1 MAASVCKMSAIITS
15 LSWIDKSV
23 KKRNLRAYSFSLNIF
38 AVNRV
43 NFYGFTMTSNI
54 TSSLFSIGNIFS
66 TQHTVSRETQYCF
79 YVKHFSTRYADHA
92 KHCLQGYF
100 HSFVF
105 ILAAYFYSLETT
117 LHFLIPH
124 YVKKR
129 EIIKKWNK
137 LIVALKVDFET
148 HASFKYYK
156 HNVIS
161 WWISHIYVGE

>member
-23 KKRNLRAYSFSLNIF
+23 KKQNLRAYSFSLNIF

-105 ILAAYFYSLETT
+105 ILAAYLILFSWDDAAFFDST
-117 LHFLIPH
+117 LC
-124 YVKKR
+124 KEARNNQEMK
-129 EIIKKWNK
+129 
-137 LIVALKVDFET
+137 
-148 HASFKYYK
+148 
-156 HNVIS
+156 
-161 WWISHIYVGE
+161 